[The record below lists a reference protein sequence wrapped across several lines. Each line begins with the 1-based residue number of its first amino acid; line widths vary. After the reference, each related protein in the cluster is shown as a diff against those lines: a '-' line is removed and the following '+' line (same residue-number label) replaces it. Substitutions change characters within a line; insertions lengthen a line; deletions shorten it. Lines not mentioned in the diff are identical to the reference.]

1 MHPLTFRQGVGGA
14 IDGTM
19 SRPPRFLI
27 GEDAVAEG
35 VARISGSELHHMRD
49 VMRLGPGN
57 EVTLLDANGVEYAGR
72 ISRFEAACAIVELGG
87 SREPGGHGAPALIL
101 AAALIKGP
109 RMDFLVEKAAELGA
123 SALWPIACARS
134 VMKNPGMER
143 VTRWRRLAEAA
154 AKQSLAPQIM
164 EIRAPISVAAM
175 AQNVPKET
183 LAVVCT
189 AGAEALGLVLRR
201 SRPRAIILA
210 CGPEGGF
217 DDDEAAAMAAAG
229 FVPAGLG
236 RNRLRSETAGLAAL
250 AIAAETIDEINQG
263 S

>member
-1 MHPLTFRQGVGGA
+1 MN
-14 IDGTM
+14 
-19 SRPPRFLI
+19 RPPRFLI
-27 GEDAVAEG
+27 GEDAVADG
-35 VARISGSELHHMRD
+35 VARIGGPELHHMRD
-49 VMRLGPGN
+49 VMRLGPGA
-57 EVTLLDANGVEYAGR
+57 EVTLIDADSIEYAGR
-72 ISRFEAACAIVELGG
+72 ISRFETACAIVELAA
-87 SREPGGHGAPALIL
+87 SRERNRRGAAQLIL

-123 SALWPIACARS
+123 CALWPLACKRS
-134 VMKNPGMER
+134 VTRNPGSER
-143 VTRWRRLAEAA
+143 FQRWRRLAAAA
-154 AKQSLAPQIM
+154 AKQSLSARIM

-189 AGAEALGLVLRR
+189 AGAEPLGLLLRR
-201 SRPRAIILA
+201 IRPRAIILV

-217 DDDEAAAMAAAG
+217 DDGEAAAMNAAG
-229 FVPAGLG
+229 FAPAGLG

-250 AIAAETIDEINQG
+250 AIAAQAMDEINRG